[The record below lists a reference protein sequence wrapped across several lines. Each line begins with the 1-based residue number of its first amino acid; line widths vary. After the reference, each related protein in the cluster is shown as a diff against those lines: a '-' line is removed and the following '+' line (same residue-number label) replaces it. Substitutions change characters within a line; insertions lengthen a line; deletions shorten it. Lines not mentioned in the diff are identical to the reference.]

1 MNIKND
7 HSIQMDSTLM
17 QITEN
22 MIAGAKMKLRMIK
35 PEPLSLQKQTT
46 QKEDNEWEKRARTLI
61 RS

>member
-22 MIAGAKMKLRMIK
+22 MIAGAKMKSRMIK
-35 PEPLSLQKQTT
+35 PESLSLQKLTT
-46 QKEDNEWEKRARTLI
+46 
-61 RS
+61 